1 MGEIFIPSRGPCDWC
16 RLLDNPGHQGQSGSS
31 AKAVASSWEAA
42 DGLPSEI
49 AKVIGGSPEL
59 LLAIPKHKFALPGG
73 IGNSDSKCNVF
84 ALVKVSTSGGS
95 KDETMALVV
104 EAKKDEAFGK
114 TIGDWLRGASD
125 GKKERLSYI
134 CKFLDLDCHWGSIP
148 PDRLRYQLFH
158 RTAAAIQRARE
169 FKTDSAAMIVQS
181 FSPKNRGFEDFKE
194 FAEFLDMKFQPGGKR
209 AKINLKSGLPLTL
222 GWASRS
228 S

>member
-1 MGEIFIPSRGPCDWC
+1 MGKIFIQSRGHDDW
-16 RLLDNPGHQGQSGSS
+16 RPLLDNPSRQGQSGSS

-49 AKVIGGSPEL
+49 ANVIGGSPEL

-73 IGNSDSKCNVF
+73 KGNSDSKCNVF
-84 ALVKVSTSGGS
+84 ALVKVRTTGGS
-95 KDETMALVV
+95 TDETMALVV
-104 EAKKDEAFGK
+104 EAKKKETFGI
-114 TIGDWLRGASD
+114 TIGNWLSGGGD
-125 GKKERLSYI
+125 GKKERLRYI
-134 CKFLDLDCHWGSIP
+134 CEFLDLGSFP

-158 RTAAAIQRARE
+158 RTAAAILSARE

-181 FSPKNRGFEDFKE
+181 FSPENRGFQDFKE
-194 FAEFLDMKFQPGGKR
+194 FAEFLDMKFQSGGKR

-222 GWASRS
+222 GWASGS